1 MFWLAFVFPLVI
13 LEPIPV
19 FWIITQQNKLKKLAL
34 GAIAFVVVAGI
45 TFAASGKLPVPV
57 LVLRLQLRRTW
68 TPSSELS
75 PNSLRPRPLPS
86 HRLPPRLLANSRL
99 DGFAVCTQKDEA
111 TAAQYVEVAAMI
123 DKAKKHAAE
132 FMKIVDGVM
141 DSEAGMS
148 DCDY

>member
-1 MFWLAFVFPLVI
+1 VDTVKRA
-13 LEPIPV
+13 
-19 FWIITQQNKLKKLAL
+19 ITQQFETSPAS
-34 GAIAFVVVAGI
+34 F
-45 TFAASGKLPVPV
+45 TQAAAA
-57 LVLRLQLRRTW
+57 R
-68 TPSSELS
+68 
-75 PNSLRPRPLPS
+75 
-86 HRLPPRLLANSRL
+86 LANSRL

>member
-1 MFWLAFVFPLVI
+1 M
-13 LEPIPV
+13 
-19 FWIITQQNKLKKLAL
+19 QNKLKKLAL
-34 GAIAFVVVAGI
+34 GAIALVVVAGI
-45 TFAASGKLPVPV
+45 TFAASGKLPVPGAGTAPPV
-57 LVLRLQLRRTW
+57 AEDVDTVKRAITQQFETSPASFTQAAAARR
-68 TPSSELS
+68 
-75 PNSLRPRPLPS
+75 
-86 HRLPPRLLANSRL
+86 LANSRL

-148 DCDY
+148 DCDYRVISLISRVATND